1 MQVDVTG
8 VFRQMIILF
17 LLMAVGYIAGKT
29 NVMSLS
35 SNKNLSKIIN
45 CITNPCN
52 VLYSALCNDHAL
64 SNGEVFQLLGI
75 AVALYIGLI
84 VLAQIVPSLLRVK
97 QEQRNQYKF
106 MMIFSNIGYMGIPV
120 ISSIYGSSAVFYI
133 AIFIMVFNVVLFTYG
148 VYLLCG
154 DGKVKIRISDLV
166 SPMMVCS
173 FLSLIFYLMKARAP
187 IILTDALDTLGA
199 VTTPCA
205 MLIVGCALSTIP
217 LRDVFS
223 NWRLYFVSLFKL
235 LIIPIAGYFLLRPII
250 TNETVLGV
258 IVAILGMPVA
268 TNFTMLSAQYD
279 RDQKLAAAAVFITTL
294 LSVGSIPLL
303 MRLLFAG

>member
-1 MQVDVTG
+1 MQVDVSG
-8 VFRQMIILF
+8 VFQQMVILF
-17 LLMAVGYIAGKT
+17 LLMAIGFVAGKT
-29 NVMSLS
+29 KVMSLD
-35 SNKNLSKIIN
+35 SNKNLYRIIN

-64 SNGEVFQLLGI
+64 GNGEVFQLLGI
-75 AVALYIGLI
+75 AAALYIGMIL
-84 VLAQIVPSLLRVK
+84 LAQIVPWMLRVK
-97 QEQRNQYKF
+97 RDQRNQYKF

-154 DGKVKIRISDLV
+154 DGKVRLRISDLV

-173 FLSLIFYLMKARAP
+173 FLSLVLYLMKARAP
-187 IILTDALDTLGA
+187 VIITDTLNTLGA

-205 MLIVGCALSTIP
+205 MLIVGCALSATSV
-217 LRDVFS
+217 LEVFT
-223 NWRLYFVSLFKL
+223 NWRLYIVSVFKL
-235 LIIPIAGYFLLRPII
+235 LLIPVAGYVLLRPIVS
-250 TNETVLGV
+250 NVTVLGV

-279 RDQKLAAAAVFITTL
+279 RDQKLAASAVFITTL

-303 MRLLFAG
+303 MQLLFAG

>member
-1 MQVDVTG
+1 MQVDISS
-8 VFRQMIILF
+8 VFHQMVILF
-17 LLMAVGYIAGKT
+17 LLMAVGYVAGKT
-29 NVMSLS
+29 KVMSLD
-35 SNKNLSKIIN
+35 SNKNLSRIIN

-64 SNGEVFQLLGI
+64 DNGEVWKLLAI
-75 AVALYIGLI
+75 AVVLYGGLI
-84 VLAQIVPSLLRVK
+84 LVAQIVPHLLRV
-97 QEQRNQYKF
+97 EPAQRNQYKF

-133 AIFIMVFNVVLFTYG
+133 AIFIMVFDVVLFTYG

-154 DGKVKIRISDLV
+154 DQKLKVQVTDLV

-173 FLSLIFYLMKARAP
+173 VLSLVLYLMKVRAP
-187 IILTDALDTLGA
+187 LVVTDTLDTLGA

-217 LRDVFS
+217 VRDVFT
-223 NWRLYFVSLFKL
+223 NWRLYLVSVLKL
-235 LIIPIAGYFLLRPII
+235 LIIPIAGYLILRPIVS
-250 TNETVLGV
+250 NVTVLGV
-258 IVAILGMPVA
+258 IVAILGMPIA

-303 MRLLFAG
+303 MQLLFAG